1 MVQIDTLIQI
11 SSFKTAYIEGKL
23 HCLSQAD
30 PLEGIMGIGPADVEP
45 NNLDVVHF
53 ASGAICIQSQQESSN
68 IFLKTLAKRNLEDRC
83 LFDFM
88 VQFFHSPFSWPEKPR
103 TTNRSFY

>member
-1 MVQIDTLIQI
+1 
-11 SSFKTAYIEGKL
+11 
-23 HCLSQAD
+23 
-30 PLEGIMGIGPADVEP
+30 MGIGPADVEP

-68 IFLKTLAKRNLEDRC
+68 IFLKTLAERNLEDRC

-88 VQFFHSPFSWPEKPR
+88 VQFFHSPFSWPENLGQQIGHFINIPLLSLL
-103 TTNRSFY
+103 TLFFQ

>member
-11 SSFKTAYIEGKL
+11 SSFKTAYVEGKL
-23 HCLSQAD
+23 NCLSQAD

-45 NNLDVVHF
+45 KNLDVVHF

-68 IFLKTLAKRNLEDRC
+68 IFLKTLAERNLEDRC

-88 VQFFHSPFSWPEKPR
+88 VQFFHSPFSWPGKPR

>member
-11 SSFKTAYIEGKL
+11 SLFKTAYTQGKL
-23 HCLSQAD
+23 NCLSQAD
-30 PLEGIMGIGPADVEP
+30 PLEGIMGIGPADVES

-68 IFLKTLAKRNLEDRC
+68 IFLKTLAERNLENRC

-88 VQFFHSPFSWPEKPR
+88 VQFFHSPFSWPGKPR